1 MAKTIKNYG
10 RSVKERLLNISRAEK
25 YSSQLLISRYFQ
37 ERLLYRLS
45 VSDYK
50 DKFILK
56 GGALL
61 YAHDGF
67 QARPTLDIDFMAKNV
82 SNDMSNIKKI
92 FQEICQIECKEDGVV
107 FDVDTIETSEIAISK
122 EYHGVHLSLLAH
134 LDTAQQNISMDIGF
148 GDVITPSPQQLAFPA
163 LIGTAPGAN
172 ILAYSLETVVAEKF
186 QAMISLSLGNSRMKD
201 FFDVYQILL
210 KQTLDPDTLSEA
222 IKATFANRGTD
233 YKENH
238 PLFSEDFFTDNNRSQ
253 YWKGF
258 LKRIKYSTP
267 LSFTD
272 VGALIRTHLQPYW
285 DQLCHKNTSNNK
297 V

>member
-10 RSVKERLLNISRAEK
+10 KSVKERLLNISREEK

-45 VSDYK
+45 VSAYK

-82 SNDMSNIKKI
+82 SNDMANIKKI
-92 FQEICQIECKEDGVV
+92 FQEICRIECQEDGVV
-107 FDVDTIETSEIAISK
+107 FDINTIETGEIAISK
-122 EYHGVHLSLLAH
+122 DYHGVRLTLLAH
-134 LDTAQQNISMDIGF
+134 LDTAQQYISMDIGF
-148 GDVITPSPQQLAFPA
+148 GDVITPFPQQLAFPA
-163 LIGTAPGAN
+163 LIATAPGAN
-172 ILAYSLETVVAEKF
+172 VLAYSLETVVAEKF

-201 FFDVYQILL
+201 FFDVYQILS
-210 KQTLDPDTLSEA
+210 KQTLDSATLSEA

-238 PLFSEDFFTDNNRSQ
+238 PLFSEDFFTDSNRSL

-272 VGALIRTHLQPYW
+272 VGTLIRTQLQPYW
-285 DQLCHKNTSNNK
+285 DQLRSKNTSNNN

>member
-82 SNDMSNIKKI
+82 INDMLNIKKI
-92 FQEICQIECKEDGVV
+92 FQEICQIECEEDGVV
-107 FDVDTIETSEIAISK
+107 FDVDTIEASEIAVAK
-122 EYHGVHLSLLAH
+122 DYHGVRLSLLAH
-134 LDTAQQNISMDIGF
+134 LDTAQQIISMDIGF
-148 GDVITPSPQQLAFPA
+148 GDVITPSPQQLAFPV

-186 QAMISLSLGNSRMKD
+186 QTMISLSLGNSRMKD
-201 FFDVYQILL
+201 FFDVYQILS

-233 YKENH
+233 YKANH
-238 PLFSEDFFTDNNRSQ
+238 PLFSEDFFTDSNRSL

-258 LKRIKYSTP
+258 LKRIKYSKQ

-272 VGALIRTHLQPYW
+272 VGALIRTQLQPYW
-285 DQLCHKNTSNNK
+285 EQLCPNNDK
-297 V
+297 

>member
-10 RSVKERLLNISRAEK
+10 KSVKERLLNISREEK

-45 VSDYK
+45 VSAYK

-82 SNDMSNIKKI
+82 SNDMANIKKI
-92 FQEICQIECKEDGVV
+92 FQEICRIECQEDGVV
-107 FDVDTIETSEIAISK
+107 FDINTIETGEIAISK
-122 EYHGVHLSLLAH
+122 DYHGVRLTLLAH
-134 LDTAQQNISMDIGF
+134 LDTAQQYISMDIGF
-148 GDVITPSPQQLAFPA
+148 GDVITPFPQQLAFPA
-163 LIGTAPGAN
+163 LIATAPGAN
-172 ILAYSLETVVAEKF
+172 VLAYSLETVVAEKF

-201 FFDVYQILL
+201 FFDVYQILS
-210 KQTLDPDTLSEA
+210 KQILDSATLSEA

-238 PLFSEDFFTDNNRSQ
+238 PLFSEDFFTDSNRSL

-258 LKRIKYSTP
+258 LSRIKYSTP
-267 LSFTD
+267 LSFTE

-285 DQLCHKNTSNNK
+285 NQLRPRHA
-297 V
+297 

>member
-10 RSVKERLLNISRAEK
+10 KSVKERLLNISRAEQ

-45 VSDYK
+45 VSSYK

-82 SNDMSNIKKI
+82 SNDMANIEKI
-92 FQEICQIECKEDGVV
+92 FQKICQIECKEDGVV
-107 FDVDTIETSEIAISK
+107 FDFDTIETNEIAITK
-122 EYHGVHLSLLAH
+122 EYHGVRLSLLAH
-134 LDTAQQNISMDIGF
+134 LDTAQQPISMDVGF
-148 GDVITPSPQQLAFPA
+148 GDVITPSPQQLTFPS
-163 LIGTAPGAN
+163 LISTAPSAN

-201 FFDVYQILL
+201 FFDVYQILSR
-210 KQTLDPDTLSEA
+210 QTLDSGILSEA
-222 IKATFANRGTD
+222 IKATFANRGTE
-233 YKENH
+233 YKDDH
-238 PLFSEDFFTDNNRSQ
+238 PLFEESFFTDNNRSL

-258 LKRIKYSTP
+258 LKRIKYNRP

-272 VGALIRTHLQPYW
+272 VGTLIRTRLQPYW
-285 DQLCHKNTSNNK
+285 NQLCPKNSEL
-297 V
+297 

>member
-82 SNDMSNIKKI
+82 SNDMANIRKI
-92 FQEICQIECKEDGVV
+92 FQKICQIECEEDGVV
-107 FDVDTIETSEIAISK
+107 FDVDTIEASEIAVTK
-122 EYHGVHLSLLAH
+122 DYHGVRISLLAH

-148 GDVITPSPQQLAFPA
+148 GDVITPSPQQLEFPA
-163 LIGTAPGAN
+163 LIATAPGAN

-201 FFDVYQILL
+201 FFES
-210 KQTLDPDTLSEA
+210 KQTLDSATLSEA

-233 YKENH
+233 YIENH
-238 PLFSEDFFTDNNRSQ
+238 PLFSEDFFTENNRSQ

-285 DQLCHKNTSNNK
+285 DQLCPKNTSNNK